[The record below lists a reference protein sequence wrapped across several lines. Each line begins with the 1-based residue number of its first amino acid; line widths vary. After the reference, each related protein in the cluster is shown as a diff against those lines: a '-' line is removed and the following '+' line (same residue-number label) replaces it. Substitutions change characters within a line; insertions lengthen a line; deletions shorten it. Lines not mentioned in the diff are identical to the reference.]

1 MEDSNKKDEKS
12 EATAVVAAVA
22 TSRSK
27 QLEDEYVKFEKS
39 IICTNGQPNAYSHL
53 PHFNGNKN
61 QPIHRWFT
69 YKEGFSSELLSWVC
83 KTIGTDIT
91 DIESLL
97 DPYLGVAT
105 SLLSAQLIYRGTHD
119 LTLVGVERN
128 PFAAFVSRA
137 KLKWQ
142 SYDQDKIKELIPK
155 LVEAIKKRNVKFGLM
170 DLSTIQDQRIFNRRR
185 LQDLLFAR
193 YIIGE
198 TLTDTNEHDFFL
210 LGWASIIETV
220 SNVRKDGRALRIV
233 EKDDRPAIHVLLE
246 SRWNEML
253 GDLRTAW
260 DSLKEAK
267 RGEVHTT
274 VYEGDGRTLVALPD
288 PDQRFDLILYSPPY
302 LNNIDYSEVYKLELW
317 LMGLVSSR
325 QDFKKLRLSTFRSH
339 PSVRFF
345 ETDYIESLG
354 QNTWPRR
361 LVEALVSNLARDKDF
376 QWRSRLIK
384 AYADDMLVSLSS
396 QFVRAKP
403 GAHVVCVVGNS
414 LHGKKES
421 ATPVATDL
429 IIAAIA
435 QEVGF
440 EIDRLQVTRH
450 TNRRSREHPV
460 RESVIIMRRPTR

>member
-1 MEDSNKKDEKS
+1 MEDSNKQSD
-12 EATAVVAAVA
+12 ATQPATVA
-22 TSRSK
+22 TVTVPRSRNLDAAYLS
-27 QLEDEYVKFEKS
+27 FEKS
-39 IICTNGQPNAYSHL
+39 IVCQNGQPNTYAHL

-61 QPIHRWFT
+61 QPIHRWFI
-69 YKEGFSSELLSWVC
+69 YKEGFSSELLAWVC
-83 KTIGTDIT
+83 KATNQNLN

-105 SLLSAQLIYRGTHD
+105 SLLSAQLTYRGTQD

-142 SYDQDKIKELIPK
+142 SYDQAKVKALVPK
-155 LVEAIKKRNVKFGLM
+155 LVQAIQKRDRKFELV
-170 DLSTIQDQRIFNRRR
+170 DLTTVQDQRIFNRRR

-193 YIIGE
+193 YIIS
-198 TLTDTNEHDFFL
+198 TMLSDVDEHDFFL

-233 EKDDRPAIHVLLE
+233 EKDARPAIHVLLE

-253 GDLRTAW
+253 DDLRTAA
-260 DSLKEAK
+260 DSIKEVE
-267 RGEVHTT
+267 RGAIRAT
-274 VYEGDGRTLVALPD
+274 VYEGDGRTLIVLPD

-317 LMGLVSSR
+317 LMGLVTSGE
-325 QDFKKLRLSTFRSH
+325 QFKELRLSTFRSH
-339 PSVRFF
+339 PSVRFY
-345 ETDYIESLG
+345 ETNYLESLARD
-354 QNTWPRR
+354 TWPRR
-361 LVEALVSNLARDKDF
+361 LVDAIVNDLVRDEDF
-376 QWRSRLIK
+376 RWRSRLIK

-403 GAHVVCVVGNS
+403 GARVVCVVGNS
-414 LHGKKES
+414 LHGKTDG
-421 ATPVATDL
+421 ATPIATDL
-429 IIAAIA
+429 IIAALA

-440 EIDRLQVTRH
+440 QIERLQITRH

-460 RESVIIMRRPTR
+460 RESIILMQRPTR

>member
-1 MEDSNKKDEKS
+1 MS
-12 EATAVVAAVA
+12 ERMAALCGL
-22 TSRSK
+22 SK
-27 QLEDEYVKFEKS
+27 R
-39 IICTNGQPNAYSHL
+39 T
-53 PHFNGNKN
+53 
-61 QPIHRWFT
+61 T
-69 YKEGFSSELLSWVC
+69 
-83 KTIGTDIT
+83 
-91 DIESLL
+91 
-97 DPYLGVAT
+97 
-105 SLLSAQLIYRGTHD
+105 
-119 LTLVGVERN
+119 
-128 PFAAFVSRA
+128 
-137 KLKWQ
+137 
-142 SYDQDKIKELIPK
+142 
-155 LVEAIKKRNVKFGLM
+155 
-170 DLSTIQDQRIFNRRR
+170 
-185 LQDLLFAR
+185 
-193 YIIGE
+193 
-198 TLTDTNEHDFFL
+198 
-210 LGWASIIETV
+210 
-220 SNVRKDGRALRIV
+220 GR
-233 EKDDRPAIHVLLE
+233 AIHVLLE

-274 VYEGDGRTLVALPD
+274 VYEGDGRTLVALSD
-288 PDQRFDLILYSPPY
+288 PDQRFDIILYSPPY

-361 LVEALVSNLARDKDF
+361 LVEALVSDLARDKDF

-440 EIDRLQVTRH
+440 EIESAASHPPYEPSLARASRTRKRYHNAPTDAVEPSCPNDPANQRNLPFISNPRLTFRDC
-450 TNRRSREHPV
+450 
-460 RESVIIMRRPTR
+460 

>member
-1 MEDSNKKDEKS
+1 MSDSNKKGDKS
-12 EATAVVAAVA
+12 LPATVNVVAP
-22 TSRSK
+22 SRSK
-27 QLEDEYVKFEKS
+27 VLEDAYVRFEKS
-39 IICTNGQPNAYSHL
+39 IICKNGQLNAFAHL
-53 PHFNGNKN
+53 PHFNGNKD

-69 YKEGFSSELLSWVC
+69 YKEGFSSELLTWVC
-83 KTIGTDIT
+83 KATKKNLN

-105 SLLSAQLIYRGTHD
+105 SLLSAQLAYRGTHD
-119 LTLVGVERN
+119 LTLVGIERN
-128 PFAAFVSRA
+128 PFAAFASRA

-142 SYDQDKIKELIPK
+142 SYDPAKVESLIPK
-155 LVEAIKKRNVKFGLM
+155 LVEAIRKRNLKFELV
-170 DLSTIQDQRIFNRRR
+170 DLSTVQDQRIFNRRR

-198 TLTDTNEHDFFL
+198 MLSDSDEHDFFL
-210 LGWASIIETV
+210 LGWASSIETV

-233 EKDDRPAIHVLLE
+233 DKEDRPPVHALLE
-246 SRWNEML
+246 LRWREML
-253 GDLRTAW
+253 NDLRTAS
-260 DSLKEAK
+260 DSLKGVN
-267 RGEVHTT
+267 RGSIHTT
-274 VYEGDGRTLVALPD
+274 VYEGDGRTLIALPEAS
-288 PDQRFDLILYSPPY
+288 QQFDLILYSPPY

-317 LMGLVSSR
+317 LMGLITSR
-325 QDFKKLRLSTFRSH
+325 EEFKDLRLSTFRSH
-339 PSVRFF
+339 PSVRFHD
-345 ETDYIESLG
+345 TDYVESLG
-354 QNTWPRR
+354 QGGWPRK
-361 LVEALVSNLARDKDF
+361 LVDAVINDLARDDDF
-376 QWRSRLIK
+376 RWRSRLIK

-429 IIAAIA
+429 IIAALA

-440 EIDRLQVTRH
+440 DIKRLQITRH

-460 RESVIIMRRPTR
+460 RESIIIMQRPTR